1 MESLYIILTPTI
13 CNIAGAQLY
22 VKSKVEYLKKNHLD
36 VIVISTN
43 NKGQVKIDGL
53 HEYTEYID
61 PLLSIKPQLISSN
74 IITSHIDLLTDKL
87 NNGRYNTIILESHT
101 KGLAFWGEILAERLH
116 AKHLI
121 FLLSE
126 TFGPSSKHELDFFNF
141 KLERKEIAG
150 IHKNSLQLLF
160 RGYRILRQ
168 DDSWILRASMG
179 DNVLDYE
186 HDLINKLNKA
196 DINIGSIGRLEKDY
210 VPYMIAEV
218 AKFASSN
225 LTKTVQ
231 LILVGSINNIAI
243 QKIIDKYISGVS
255 NLSIVVTGRL
265 YPLPRMIFSIIDIG
279 VGVSGSARV
288 LALNGVPTVTLDTI
302 KHKAIGV
309 LGYETNS
316 SIYGVQEELC
326 DLSIKIQEVIDN
338 YSYFT
343 DSNNWKF
350 PLKHSDPNVEFGKH
364 FDFIKSSDGKH
375 NYFSCLSIKLGF
387 FEMFIRFIIFI
398 IGPAKFISL
407 MKISTIKNI
416 YIKLMKLLYRKGSL
430 RNG

>member
-1 MESLYIILTPTI
+1 MKSLYIILTPTI

-22 VKSKVEYLKKNHLD
+22 VKSKVDYLKKNLYD

-43 NKGQVKIDGL
+43 NKGQVKIEGL
-53 HEYTEYID
+53 QEYFEYIN
-61 PLLSIKPQLISSN
+61 PLITIKPQFISPK
-74 IITSHIDLLTDKL
+74 IIKNQIELLTNNF
-87 NNGRYNTIILESHT
+87 NNGRYNKIILESHT
-101 KGLAFWGEILAERLH
+101 KGLAFWGELLAERLH

-126 TFGPSSKHELDFFNF
+126 NFGPSSKYELDFFNF

-150 IHKNSLQLLF
+150 IQKNSLQLLF

-168 DDSWILRASMG
+168 DESLILRASMG

-186 HDLINKLNKA
+186 HDLINKFNKA

-231 LILVGSINNIAI
+231 LILVGSINNISI
-243 QKIIDKYISGVS
+243 QKIIDRYISEVS

-265 YPLPRMIFSIIDIG
+265 YPLPRKIFSIFDIG
-279 VGVSGSARV
+279 VGVAGSARV
-288 LALNGVPTVTLDTI
+288 LALNGVPTVTIDTI

-343 DSNNWKF
+343 DPNNWKYQ
-350 PLKHSDPNVEFGKH
+350 LKPSDPNVEFEKH
-364 FDFIKSSDGKH
+364 FDFIKSSDGKY
-375 NYFSCLSIKLGF
+375 NYFPCLSIKLGF

-398 IGPAKFISL
+398 IGPAKFISI
-407 MKISTIKNI
+407 MKISSIKNI
-416 YIKLMKLLYRKGSL
+416 YSKVMKLQYK
-430 RNG
+430 

>member
-1 MESLYIILTPTI
+1 MKSLYIILTPTI

-22 VKSKVEYLKKNHLD
+22 VKSKVDYLKKNLYD

-53 HEYTEYID
+53 QEYFEYIN
-61 PLLSIKPQLISSN
+61 PLITIKPQFISPK
-74 IITSHIDLLTDKL
+74 IIKNQIELLTNNF

-101 KGLAFWGEILAERLH
+101 KGLAFWGELLAERLH

-126 TFGPSSKHELDFFNF
+126 NFAPSSKYELDFFNF

-150 IHKNSLQLLF
+150 IHQNSLQLLF

-168 DDSWILRASMG
+168 DESLILRASMG

-186 HDLINKLNKA
+186 HDLINKFNKA

-231 LILVGSINNIAI
+231 LILVGSINNISI
-243 QKIIDKYISGVS
+243 QKIIDRYISEVS

-265 YPLPRMIFSIIDIG
+265 YPLPRKIFSIFDIG
-279 VGVSGSARV
+279 VGVAGSARV
-288 LALNGVPTVTLDTI
+288 LALNGVPTVTIDTI

-343 DSNNWKF
+343 DPNNWKYQ
-350 PLKHSDPNVEFGKH
+350 LKPSDPNVEFEKH

-375 NYFSCLSIKLGF
+375 NYFPCLSIKLGF
-387 FEMFIRFIIFI
+387 FEMFIRFIILI
-398 IGPAKFISL
+398 IGPAKFISI
-407 MKISTIKNI
+407 MKISSIKNI
-416 YIKLMKLLYRKGSL
+416 YSKVMKLQYR
-430 RNG
+430 